1 MEYMYLRTN
10 QKKSMKKSI
19 YHILLSCIL
28 IGICGACSKDNK
40 LSGTALI
47 GKLGDIN
54 DTLYLYGTDRFY
66 DQLDTIYVHKGE
78 FIHQLDIDTTIIAFL
93 YSKTFQ
99 ERPLFLTPN
108 NQITILRD
116 TTDSTRLI
124 TADSPI
130 NRDYEQLRNTLAELP
145 DSLKNQT
152 LEDYITAHPFSMSS
166 IGAIQAYLAWTPE
179 PDYKQIEE
187 LIDKLPGILKDRQD
201 VEEIQTLLTRAQRAQ
216 VGRSALFF
224 NVPSFDGKKF
234 DKKDFNNKTYLLY
247 FWASWDQQSNQ
258 LNQELK
264 SLYKTWKKQKDFEIL
279 GINLDRDTLA
289 LQEVLKRDTIS
300 WKIAYDLDGLES
312 KVADRYG
319 LMKLPT
325 TYLINKHGTIEA
337 RDIPVDSI
345 HSFLEKTFNTKK
357 KIK

>member
-28 IGICGACSKDNK
+28 IGICGACSNKTK

-116 TTDSTRLI
+116 TTDSTRLV
-124 TADSPI
+124 TSDSI
-130 NRDYEQLRNTLAELP
+130 NKDYERLGDILNKQP
-145 DSLKNQT
+145 DSLKNQI
-152 LEDYITAHPFSMSS
+152 LEDYISTHPFSMSS
-166 IGAIQAYLAWTPE
+166 IGAIQTYLAWTTNPN
-179 PDYKQIEE
+179 YKQIED

-216 VGRSALFF
+216 AGRSALFF
-224 NVPSFDGKKF
+224 NVPTFNGKKF
-234 DKKDFNNKTYLLY
+234 AKKDFNNKTYILY
-247 FWASWDQQSNQ
+247 FWASWDQQSNL

-264 SLYKTWKKQKDFEIL
+264 NLYKTWRKQKDFEIV
-279 GINLDRDTLA
+279 GISLDRDTLA
-289 LQEVLKRDTIS
+289 LQEVLKKDTIN

-312 KVADRYG
+312 KIADRYG
-319 LMKLPT
+319 LMKLPST
-325 TYLINKHGTIEA
+325 FLINTHGTIEA
-337 RDIPVDSI
+337 RDLPLDSI
-345 HSFLEKTFNTKK
+345 HTFLEKTFNTKK